1 METFEYLEHRDLVEF
16 PYEVWH
22 PEGRELTGSA
32 PPKFSTWPE
41 ALDKQKEW
49 NREYPGHIARK
60 RRVAS

>member
-1 METFEYLEHRDLVEF
+1 MSAFEEIERQDIALY

-41 ALDKQKEW
+41 ALAKQKEW
-49 NREYPGHIARK
+49 NSDFPGHIARK
-60 RRVAS
+60 RRVAL